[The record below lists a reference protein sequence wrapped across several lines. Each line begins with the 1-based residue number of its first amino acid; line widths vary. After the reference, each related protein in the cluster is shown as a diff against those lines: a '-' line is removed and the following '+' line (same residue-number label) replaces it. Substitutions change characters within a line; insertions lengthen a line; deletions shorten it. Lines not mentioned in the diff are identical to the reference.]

1 MGQIF
6 AKYLNCYRIYR
17 SIEIMS
23 NSHYDINEISE
34 MVGYRNNN
42 YFFRV
47 FKEQTKMAPSEY
59 RKMVIEKEE

>member
-1 MGQIF
+1 
-6 AKYLNCYRIYR
+6 
-17 SIEIMS
+17 MS